1 TGKLSI
7 STSFGFAKCFFVD
20 DAIEGYIVE
29 KIVVKASKTL
39 GKLLN
44 VEAVIS
50 CYAEAFDA
58 VMISPEGVQV
68 IKTDLELMG
77 VDTFIKGIE

>member
-1 TGKLSI
+1 M
-7 STSFGFAKCFFVD
+7 
-20 DAIEGYIVE
+20 
-29 KIVVKASKTL
+29 
-39 GKLLN
+39 N

-77 VDTFIKGIE
+77 VDTFIKGIEWVLKNLCLIFLVLKVE

>member
-1 TGKLSI
+1 M
-7 STSFGFAKCFFVD
+7 
-20 DAIEGYIVE
+20 
-29 KIVVKASKTL
+29 
-39 GKLLN
+39 N